1 MLAGK
6 GTDKGKF
13 SVQAGY
19 NHISGNGAV
28 ATMKGTEIMAI
39 IGSFCG
45 TLLALGVAA
54 FVGWLGDEFSNL
66 EANQRQYRADYN
78 KRRR

>member
-1 MLAGK
+1 M
-6 GTDKGKF
+6 
-13 SVQAGY
+13 S
-19 NHISGNGAV
+19 
-28 ATMKGTEIMAI
+28 I

-45 TLLALGVAA
+45 TLLAIGVAA

>member
-1 MLAGK
+1 M
-6 GTDKGKF
+6 
-13 SVQAGY
+13 S
-19 NHISGNGAV
+19 
-28 ATMKGTEIMAI
+28 I

-66 EANQRQYRADYN
+66 EANLRQNRAYY